1 MIYTKTYKKQA
12 MLAVEKLDE
21 SLSIVEV
28 GIVELS
34 QLTKDS
40 VKSVRGDYDLEELL
54 DKMMA
59 MVCDLYVCKNTLIE
73 EIEKANEE

>member
-12 MLAVEKLDE
+12 MLEIKKLDD
-21 SLSIVEV
+21 SL
-28 GIVELS
+28 GIVEGGIVKLS
-34 QLTKDS
+34 QLTRDS
-40 VKSVRGDYDLEELL
+40 VKSVKGDYDLEELL

-59 MVCDLYVCKNTLIE
+59 MVGDLYVYKNDLIE

>member
-40 VKSVRGDYDLEELL
+40 VKSVKGDCDLEELL
-54 DKMMA
+54 DKMMT
-59 MVCDLYVCKNTLIE
+59 MVCDLYVYRNTLIE